1 MKKLNRTQKIIYLI
15 IIILLF
21 GVFVYVSKKYTRE
34 DVEGVKFNDY
44 YKDIDGSHID
54 LIFGSEFI
62 KLIDDEDVHVFLIG
76 DRENE
81 WSQKYVELVSSI
93 VNDLGVDIYYYDIVN
108 DKSQENSN
116 YYRIVKKLNGY
127 LMSDDSSD
135 NNFLSPSLYII
146 KDGKVLFYDAE
157 TSVVK
162 NSDEVDAYWTE
173 EKEQAFRQKI
183 TAEIYKYVL
192 TIVIQ

>member
-93 VNDLGVDIYYYDIVN
+93 VKDLDVDIYYYDIVN

-173 EKEQAFRQKI
+173 EREQAFRQKI
-183 TAEIYKYVL
+183 TAEIHKYVL
-192 TIVIQ
+192 TIATQ